1 MTPKQILDHPVLA
14 SRYFFPRPTRLPD
27 PFVVSTAAGALHCH
41 RSAPHE
47 EGPWLLH
54 FHGNG
59 EVVADWL
66 DGFTP
71 ALIDAGLNVVLGEY
85 RGYGGSSGRPA
96 MASMLDDALAIT
108 DALEVDPGRM
118 VVYGRSIGSIFALH
132 VAAHRPVAGAVIES
146 GIADVY
152 ERLLLRLSGTDLGV
166 DDTRLREAVDTLL
179 DQRAKVEAFS
189 GPMLVLHARSDGLV
203 PPEHGV
209 RLAAWAGDRAALELF
224 DHGDHN
230 TIHAFN
236 GPRIIERVAA
246 FAHDA
251 VREAKPLPGSPKR

>member
-1 MTPKQILDHPVLA
+1 MRYSEAMTPKEILDHPVVA
-14 SRYFFPRPTRLPD
+14 SRYFFPRPTGFPD
-27 PFVVSTAAGALHCH
+27 PFVVSTAAVALHCY
-41 RSAPHE
+41 RSAPHDD
-47 EGPWLLH
+47 GPWLLH

-66 DGFTP
+66 SDFAP

-96 MASMLDDALAIT
+96 LASMLDDALTII
-108 DALEVDPGRM
+108 DAMGVDPGRI
-118 VVYGRSIGSIFALH
+118 VVYGRSVGAIYALH
-132 VAAHRPVAGAVIES
+132 VAAHRPVAGLVIES

-152 ERLLLRLSGTDLGV
+152 ERLVQRLNGADLGI
-166 DDTRLREAVDTLL
+166 DDARLREAVDTLL
-179 DQRAKVEAFS
+179 DHRAKVEAFS
-189 GPMLVLHARSDGLV
+189 GPMLVLHARSDTLV
-203 PPEHGV
+203 RPEHGA
-209 RLAAWAGDRAALELF
+209 RLTAWGGDRATLEMF
-224 DHGDHN
+224 DYGDHN

-251 VREAKPLPGSPKR
+251 TRV